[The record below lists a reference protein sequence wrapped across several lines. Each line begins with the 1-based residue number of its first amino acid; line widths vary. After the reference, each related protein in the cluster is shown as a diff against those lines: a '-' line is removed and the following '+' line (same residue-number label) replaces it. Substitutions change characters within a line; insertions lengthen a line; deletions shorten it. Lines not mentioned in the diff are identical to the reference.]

1 MQKTCK
7 KQNITIFALKNC
19 QYWQKFNVKMEIK
32 RDKYLQQL
40 IESRQN
46 GFIKV
51 VTGIRRCG
59 KSYLLNVL
67 FYKYLLANGISE
79 DHIIRID
86 LEDRLNKD
94 LRNPDTMLHYV
105 HNRIKDKELYYIIID
120 EVQLMDEFV
129 DVLNSFRHIENAD
142 TYVTGSNSHFLS
154 SDIPTEFRGRG
165 ETIHINPLS
174 FSEYYSAKG
183 GDKQEAWREYYTYG
197 GLPLIL
203 SFDNE
208 EKKINYLKNLFETVY
223 LADIIE
229 RHKVKN
235 ENEMRELMLII
246 ASSIGSPCNPTKLSN
261 TFKSV
266 KNVNIG
272 SQTISNY
279 LSYLLDSFL
288 LNKAIR
294 YDIKG
299 KKYINTL
306 AKYYFA
312 DIGLRNAILD
322 MRQQEETH
330 IMENIIYNE
339 LIVRGYRVDVGMV
352 EIKTLNKEGKW
363 LRSQLEVDF
372 IASLGSK
379 KYYIQSAFS
388 IPDREKEIQESRSLI
403 NINDSFKKIIIVK
416 DHIMP
421 RRNEEGILTIGLF
434 DFLLKE
440 NSLEM

>member
-1 MQKTCK
+1 
-7 KQNITIFALKNC
+7 
-19 QYWQKFNVKMEIK
+19 
-32 RDKYLQQL
+32 L

-51 VTGIRRCG
+51 ITGIRRCG

-67 FYKYLLANGISE
+67 FYHYLLDNGVAD
-79 DHIIRID
+79 DHIIRVD
-86 LEDRLNKD
+86 LEDRMNKD
-94 LRNPDTMLHYV
+94 LRNPDAMLHYV
-105 HNRIKDKELYYIIID
+105 HSRIQDSDLYYIIID

-165 ETIHINPLS
+165 ETIHVYPLS
-174 FSEYYSAKG
+174 FSEFYSATG
-183 GDKQEAWREYYTYG
+183 GDKQDAWREYFTYG
-197 GLPLIL
+197 GLPLIQ
-203 SFDNE
+203 SFDTE
-208 EKKINYLKNLFETVY
+208 QKKINYLKDLFETVY

-229 RHKVKN
+229 RHNIKN
-235 ENEMRELMLII
+235 DQEMRELVLIL

-266 KNVNIG
+266 KNVIIG
-272 SQTISNY
+272 SQTIAKY
-279 LSYLLDSFL
+279 LSCLLESFL
-288 LNKAIR
+288 LNRAIR

-306 AKYYFA
+306 TKYYFT
-312 DIGLRNAILD
+312 DIGLRNAVLD

-339 LIVRGYRVDVGMV
+339 LITRGYRVDVGMV
-352 EIKTLNKEGKW
+352 EIRKHNKDGKW
-363 LRSQLEVDF
+363 TRTQLEVDF
-372 IASLGSK
+372 IANQGSK
-379 KYYIQSAFS
+379 KYYVQSALS
-388 IPDREKEIQESRSLI
+388 IPDREKEIQESRSLT
-403 NINDSFKKIIIVK
+403 NINDSFKKVIIVK

-440 NSLEM
+440 DSLDL

>member
-1 MQKTCK
+1 
-7 KQNITIFALKNC
+7 
-19 QYWQKFNVKMEIK
+19 MEIK
-32 RDKYLQQL
+32 RDRYLQQL

-51 VTGIRRCG
+51 ITGIRRCG

-67 FYKYLLANGISE
+67 FYHYLLENGVAD
-79 DHIIRID
+79 DHIIRVD
-86 LEDRLNKD
+86 LEDRMNKE
-94 LRNPDTMLHYV
+94 LRDPDVMLHYV
-105 HNRIKDKELYYIIID
+105 HDRIKDNELYYIIID

-129 DVLNSFRHIENAD
+129 DVLNSFQHIDNAD

-165 ETIHINPLS
+165 ETINVYPLS
-174 FSEYYSAKG
+174 FSEFFSAKG
-183 GDKQEAWREYYTYG
+183 GDKQDAWREYYTYG
-197 GLPLIL
+197 GLPLIQ
-203 SFDNE
+203 SFDTE
-208 EKKINYLKNLFETVY
+208 QKKINYLKDLFETVY

-229 RHKVKN
+229 RHNIKN
-235 ENEMRELMLII
+235 ENEMRELVLIL

-266 KNVNIG
+266 KNVKIS

-279 LSYLLDSFL
+279 LTYLTESFL
-288 LNKAIR
+288 VDKAIR

-306 AKYYFA
+306 SKYYFT

-339 LIVRGYRVDVGMV
+339 LLSRGCIVDVGMV
-352 EIKTLNKEGKW
+352 EIKKQDKDGKW
-363 LRSQLEVDF
+363 IRIQLEVDF
-372 IASLGSK
+372 IANLGSK
-379 KYYIQSAFS
+379 KYYIQSALS

-403 NINDSFKKIIIVK
+403 NINDSFKKIIVVK

-421 RRNEEGILTIGLF
+421 RRNEEGILTIGLY

-440 NSLEM
+440 DSLDL

>member
-19 QYWQKFNVKMEIK
+19 QFWQKFNVKMEIK

-105 HNRIKDKELYYIIID
+105 HNRIKDKDLYYIIID

-174 FSEYYSAKG
+174 FSEFYSAKG

-363 LRSQLEVDF
+363 LRTQLEVDF

>member
-1 MQKTCK
+1 MK
-7 KQNITIFALKNC
+7 
-19 QYWQKFNVKMEIK
+19 EIK
-32 RDKYLQQL
+32 RDRYLKQL
-40 IESRQN
+40 IDSRQN

-67 FYKYLLANGISE
+67 FYNYLLENGVAN

-86 LEDRLNKD
+86 LEDRLNKE
-94 LRNPDTMLHYV
+94 LRNPDAMLRHV
-105 HNRIKDKELYYIIID
+105 HDNIKDKELYFIIID

-129 DVLNSFRHIENAD
+129 DVLNSFRHIDNVD

-154 SDIPTEFRGRG
+154 TDISTEFRGRG
-165 ETIHINPLS
+165 ENIHVNPLS
-174 FSEYYSAKG
+174 FAEFYSAIG
-183 GDKQEAWREYYTYG
+183 GDKQDAWREYYTYG
-197 GLPLIL
+197 GLPLIR
-203 SFDNE
+203 SFE
-208 EKKINYLKNLFETVY
+208 TEQKKIDYLKNLFQTVY

-229 RHKVKN
+229 RHKLRN
-235 ENEMRELMLII
+235 ENEMRELVQIM

-266 KNVNIG
+266 KNVNL
-272 SQTISNY
+272 SNKTIANY
-279 LSYLLDSFL
+279 LTYLSESFL
-288 LNKAIR
+288 LKKAIR

-306 AKYYFA
+306 SKYYFS

-339 LIVRGYRVDVGMV
+339 LITRGYSVDIGMV
-352 EIKTLNKEGKW
+352 EIKKQDKDGKW
-363 LRSQLEVDF
+363 VRIQLEVDF
-372 IASLGSK
+372 IANLGSK
-379 KYYIQSAFS
+379 KYYVQSALS
-388 IPDREKEIQESRSLI
+388 IPNREKEIQESRSLVSI
-403 NINDSFKKIIIVK
+403 DDSFKKIIIVK

-421 RRNEEGILTIGLF
+421 RRNEDGILTIGIF
-434 DFLLKE
+434 DFLLNE
-440 NSLEM
+440 DSLDL

>member
-1 MQKTCK
+1 M
-7 KQNITIFALKNC
+7 
-19 QYWQKFNVKMEIK
+19 MEIK
-32 RDKYLQQL
+32 RNRYLQQL
-40 IESRQN
+40 IDSRQN

-67 FYKYLLANGISE
+67 FYHYLIDSGVSD

-86 LEDRLNKD
+86 LEDRMNKE
-94 LRNPDTMLHYV
+94 LRDPDTMLHYV
-105 HNRIKDKELYYIIID
+105 HDRIKDKELYYIIID

-142 TYVTGSNSHFLS
+142 IYVTGSNSHFLS

-165 ETIHINPLS
+165 ETIHVNPLS
-174 FSEYYSAKG
+174 FAEFYSVKG
-183 GDKQEAWREYYTYG
+183 GDKQDAWREYYTYG
-197 GLPLIL
+197 GLPLIQ
-203 SFDNE
+203 SFETE
-208 EKKINYLKNLFETVY
+208 EKKTNYLKNLFETVY

-229 RHKVKN
+229 RHKIKN
-235 ENEMRELMLII
+235 DSELRELVLIL
-246 ASSIGSPCNPTKLSN
+246 ASSIGAPCNPTKLSN

-266 KNVNIG
+266 KNVSIG

-279 LSYLLDSFL
+279 LTYLSESFL

-306 AKYYFA
+306 SKYYFS

-339 LIVRGYRVDVGMV
+339 LITRGYGVDVGIV
-352 EIKTLNKEGKW
+352 EIRKHDKEGKW
-363 LRSQLEVDF
+363 SRTQLEVDF
-372 IASLGSK
+372 IANLGSK
-379 KYYIQSAFS
+379 KYYVQSALS
-388 IPDREKEIQESRSLI
+388 IPDREKEIQESRSLM

-421 RRNEEGILTIGLF
+421 RRNEDGILTIGLF

-440 NSLEM
+440 DSLDL

>member
-1 MQKTCK
+1 MK
-7 KQNITIFALKNC
+7 
-19 QYWQKFNVKMEIK
+19 EIK
-32 RDKYLQQL
+32 RDRYLQQL

-46 GFIKV
+46 GFIKI

-59 KSYLLNVL
+59 KSYLLNVI
-67 FYKYLLANGISE
+67 FYRYLLENGVAD

-86 LEDRLNKD
+86 LEDRLNKE
-94 LRNPDTMLHYV
+94 LRDPDAMLHYV
-105 HNRIKDKELYYIIID
+105 HDRIKDNELYYIIID
-120 EVQLMDEFV
+120 EVQLMDEFL
-129 DVLNSFRHIENAD
+129 DVLNSFLHIENAD

-165 ETIHINPLS
+165 EAIRMNPLS
-174 FSEYYSAKG
+174 FSEFYSAVG
-183 GDKQEAWREYYTYG
+183 GDKQDAWREYYTYG

-203 SFDNE
+203 SFGTE
-208 EKKINYLKNLFETVY
+208 QKKINYLKDLFETVY

-229 RHKVKN
+229 RHNVKH
-235 ENEMRELMLII
+235 ENEMRELALIM

-266 KNVNIG
+266 KRANIT
-272 SQTISNY
+272 SKTIANY
-279 LSYLLDSFL
+279 LTYLTESFL

-306 AKYYFA
+306 SKYYFS

-339 LIVRGYRVDVGMV
+339 LVVRGYNVDVGLV
-352 EIKTLNKEGKW
+352 EIKRQDKDGKW
-363 LRSQLEVDF
+363 IRIQLEVDF
-372 IASLGSK
+372 VASHGSK
-379 KYYIQSAFS
+379 KYYVQSALS
-388 IPDREKEIQESRSLI
+388 IPNKEKEIQESRSLT
-403 NINDSFKKIIIVK
+403 NIDDSFKKIIIVK

-421 RRNEEGILTIGLF
+421 RRNEKGILTIGLF

-440 NSLEM
+440 DSLDS

>member
-19 QYWQKFNVKMEIK
+19 QFWQKFNVKMEIK

-174 FSEYYSAKG
+174 FSEFYSVKG

>member
-1 MQKTCK
+1 
-7 KQNITIFALKNC
+7 
-19 QYWQKFNVKMEIK
+19 MEIK
-32 RDKYLQQL
+32 RDRYLRQL

-46 GFIKV
+46 GSIKV

-67 FYKYLLANGISE
+67 FYHYLLDSGVTD
-79 DHIIRID
+79 DHIIRVD
-86 LEDRLNKD
+86 LEDRINKE
-94 LRNPDTMLHYV
+94 LRNPDAMLHYV
-105 HNRIKDKELYYIIID
+105 HDRIKDKNLYYIIID

-165 ETIHINPLS
+165 ETIHVNPLS
-174 FSEYYSAKG
+174 FSEFYSAVG
-183 GDKQEAWREYYTYG
+183 GDKQDAWREYYTYG

-203 SFDNE
+203 SFGTE
-208 EKKINYLKNLFETVY
+208 QKKVNYLKNLFETVY
-223 LADIIE
+223 IADIVE

-235 ENEMRELMLII
+235 DNELRELVLIM
-246 ASSIGSPCNPTKLSN
+246 ASSIGAPCNPTKLSN

-266 KNVNIG
+266 KNVSIG

-279 LSYLLDSFL
+279 LTYLSESFL

-306 AKYYFA
+306 SKYYFS

-330 IMENIIYNE
+330 IMENVIYNE
-339 LIVRGYRVDVGMV
+339 LVTRGYSVDVGVV
-352 EIKTLNKEGKW
+352 EIRKPDKEGKW
-363 LRSQLEVDF
+363 SRTQLEVDF

-379 KYYIQSAFS
+379 KYYVQSALS
-388 IPDREKEIQESRSLI
+388 IPDREKEIQESRSLTS
-403 NINDSFKKIIIVK
+403 INDSFKKIIVVK

-440 NSLEM
+440 NSLDM

>member
-1 MQKTCK
+1 
-7 KQNITIFALKNC
+7 
-19 QYWQKFNVKMEIK
+19 MEIK
-32 RDKYLQQL
+32 RDRYLQQL

-51 VTGIRRCG
+51 ITGIRRCG

-67 FYKYLLANGISE
+67 FYHYLLDNGVAD
-79 DHIIRID
+79 DHIIRVD
-86 LEDRLNKD
+86 LEDRMNKD
-94 LRNPDTMLHYV
+94 LRNPDVMLHYV
-105 HNRIKDKELYYIIID
+105 HSRIQDSDLYYIIID

-165 ETIHINPLS
+165 ETIHVYPLS
-174 FSEYYSAKG
+174 FSEFYSAKG
-183 GDKQEAWREYYTYG
+183 GDKQDAWREYFTYG
-197 GLPLIL
+197 GLPLIQ
-203 SFDNE
+203 SFDTE
-208 EKKINYLKNLFETVY
+208 QKKINYLKDLFVTVY

-229 RHKVKN
+229 RHNIKN
-235 ENEMRELMLII
+235 DNEMRELVLIL

-266 KNVNIG
+266 KNVLIG
-272 SQTISNY
+272 SQTIAKY
-279 LSYLLDSFL
+279 LTCLLESFL
-288 LNKAIR
+288 LNRAIR

-306 AKYYFA
+306 TKYYFT

-339 LIVRGYRVDVGMV
+339 LITRGYRVDVGMV
-352 EIKTLNKEGKW
+352 EIRKHNKDGKW
-363 LRSQLEVDF
+363 TRVQLEVDF
-372 IASLGSK
+372 IANQGSK
-379 KYYIQSAFS
+379 KYYVQSALS
-388 IPDREKEIQESRSLI
+388 IPDREKEIQESRSLT
-403 NINDSFKKIIIVK
+403 NINDSFKKVIIVK

-440 NSLEM
+440 DSLDL

>member
-1 MQKTCK
+1 MNVFRYICVVKPPRLAK
-7 KQNITIFALKNC
+7 KV
-19 QYWQKFNVKMEIK
+19 YGVEIK
-32 RDKYLQQL
+32 RDRYLRQL

-51 VTGIRRCG
+51 ITGIRRCG

-67 FYKYLLANGISE
+67 FYRYLLEHGVAD

-86 LEDRLNKD
+86 LEDRMNKD
-94 LRNPDTMLHYV
+94 LRNPDTMLRYV
-105 HNRIKDKELYYIIID
+105 HDKIKDKELYYIIID
-120 EVQLMDEFV
+120 EVQLMNEFV

-165 ETIHINPLS
+165 ETIHVNPLS
-174 FSEYYSAKG
+174 FSEFYFAVG
-183 GDKQEAWREYYTYG
+183 GDKQDVWREYYTYG
-197 GLPLIL
+197 GLPLIR
-203 SFDNE
+203 SFDTE
-208 EKKINYLKNLFETVY
+208 QKKISYLKNLFETVY

-229 RHKVKN
+229 RHKIKN
-235 ENEMRELMLII
+235 ENEMRELVLIL
-246 ASSIGSPCNPTKLSN
+246 ASSIGAPCNPTKLSN
-261 TFKSV
+261 TFRSV
-266 KNVNIG
+266 KNVKIAG
-272 SQTISNY
+272 HTISNY
-279 LSYLLDSFL
+279 LAYLSESFL

-306 AKYYFA
+306 SKYYFA

-339 LIVRGYRVDVGMV
+339 LLVRGYRVDVGMV
-352 EIKTLNKEGKW
+352 EIKRPDKDGKW
-363 LRSQLEVDF
+363 MRIQLEVDF
-372 IASLGSK
+372 IATLGSK
-379 KYYIQSAFS
+379 KYYVQSALS
-388 IPDREKEIQESRSLI
+388 VPNREKEIQESRSLI
-403 NINDSFKKIIIVK
+403 NINDSFKKVIVVK

-421 RRNEEGILTIGLF
+421 RRNEEGILTVGLF
-434 DFLLKE
+434 DFLLNE
-440 NSLEM
+440 DSLDM

>member
-1 MQKTCK
+1 
-7 KQNITIFALKNC
+7 
-19 QYWQKFNVKMEIK
+19 MEIK

-105 HNRIKDKELYYIIID
+105 HNRIKEKDLYYIIID

-174 FSEYYSAKG
+174 FSEFYSVKG

-352 EIKTLNKEGKW
+352 EIKTLDKEGKW

-416 DHIMP
+416 DYIMP

>member
-1 MQKTCK
+1 
-7 KQNITIFALKNC
+7 
-19 QYWQKFNVKMEIK
+19 MEIK
-32 RDKYLQQL
+32 RDRYLQQL

-51 VTGIRRCG
+51 ITGIRRCG

-67 FYKYLLANGISE
+67 FYHYLLENGVAD
-79 DHIIRID
+79 DHIIRVD
-86 LEDRLNKD
+86 LEDRMNKE
-94 LRNPDTMLHYV
+94 LRDPDVMLHYV
-105 HNRIKDKELYYIIID
+105 HDRIKDNELYYIIID

-129 DVLNSFRHIENAD
+129 DVLNSFQHIDNAD

-165 ETIHINPLS
+165 ETINVYPLS
-174 FSEYYSAKG
+174 FSEFFSAKG
-183 GDKQEAWREYYTYG
+183 GDKQDAWREYYTYG
-197 GLPLIL
+197 GLPLIQ
-203 SFDNE
+203 SFDTE
-208 EKKINYLKNLFETVY
+208 QKKINYLKDLFETVY

-229 RHKVKN
+229 RHNIKN
-235 ENEMRELMLII
+235 ENEMRELVLIL

-266 KNVNIG
+266 KNVKIG

-279 LSYLLDSFL
+279 LTYLTESFL
-288 LNKAIR
+288 VDKAIR

-306 AKYYFA
+306 SKYYFT

-339 LIVRGYRVDVGMV
+339 LLSRGCIVDVGMV
-352 EIKTLNKEGKW
+352 EIKKQDKDGKW
-363 LRSQLEVDF
+363 IRIQLEVDF
-372 IASLGSK
+372 IANLGSK
-379 KYYIQSAFS
+379 KYYLQSALS

-403 NINDSFKKIIIVK
+403 NINDSFKKIIVVK

-440 NSLEM
+440 DSLDL

>member
-1 MQKTCK
+1 
-7 KQNITIFALKNC
+7 
-19 QYWQKFNVKMEIK
+19 MEIK

-174 FSEYYSAKG
+174 FSEFYSVKG

-246 ASSIGSPCNPTKLSN
+246 ASSIGSSCNPTKLSN

-306 AKYYFA
+306 TKYYFA

-363 LRSQLEVDF
+363 LRTQLEVDF
-372 IASLGSK
+372 IANLGSK

-421 RRNEEGILTIGLF
+421 RRNEEGVLTIGLF
-434 DFLLKE
+434 DFLLNE
-440 NSLEM
+440 NSLEI

>member
-1 MQKTCK
+1 
-7 KQNITIFALKNC
+7 
-19 QYWQKFNVKMEIK
+19 MEIK
-32 RDKYLQQL
+32 RDRYLQQL

-51 VTGIRRCG
+51 ITGIRRCG
-59 KSYLLNVL
+59 KSYLLNIL
-67 FYKYLLANGISE
+67 FYNYLLENGVTD
-79 DHIIRID
+79 DHIIRVD
-86 LEDRLNKD
+86 LEDRMNKD
-94 LRNPDTMLHYV
+94 LRNPDAMLHYV
-105 HNRIKDKELYYIIID
+105 HDRIKDNELYYIIID

-129 DVLNSFRHIENAD
+129 DVLNSFLHIDNAD

-165 ETIHINPLS
+165 ETIHVYPLS
-174 FSEYYSAKG
+174 FSEFYSAKG
-183 GDKQEAWREYYTYG
+183 GDKQDAWREYFTYG
-197 GLPLIL
+197 GLPLIQ
-203 SFDNE
+203 SFDTE
-208 EKKINYLKNLFETVY
+208 QKKIKYLKDLFEAVY

-229 RHKVKN
+229 RHNIKN
-235 ENEMRELMLII
+235 ENELRELVLIL
-246 ASSIGSPCNPTKLSN
+246 ASSIGAPCNPTKLAN

-266 KNVNIG
+266 KNVKIG

-279 LSYLLDSFL
+279 LTYLQESFL

-306 AKYYFA
+306 SKYYFT

-339 LIVRGYRVDVGMV
+339 LKTRGYSVDVGMV
-352 EIKTLNKEGKW
+352 EIRKPNKEGKW
-363 LRSQLEVDF
+363 IRTQLEVDF
-372 IASLGSK
+372 VAYLGSK
-379 KYYIQSAFS
+379 KYYVQSALS
-388 IPDREKEIQESRSLI
+388 IPDREKEIQESRSMT
-403 NINDSFKKIIIVK
+403 NIHDSFKKVIVVK

-421 RRNEEGILTIGLF
+421 RRNEEGILTVGLF

-440 NSLEM
+440 DSLDL

>member
-1 MQKTCK
+1 M
-7 KQNITIFALKNC
+7 
-19 QYWQKFNVKMEIK
+19 MEIK
-32 RDKYLQQL
+32 RDRYLKQL
-40 IESRQN
+40 IDSRQN

-67 FYKYLLANGISE
+67 FYHYLLDNGVAD

-86 LEDRLNKD
+86 LEDRLNKE
-94 LRNPDTMLHYV
+94 LRDPDAMLYYV
-105 HNRIKDKELYYIIID
+105 HDRIKDKELHYMIID

-129 DVLNSFRHIENAD
+129 DVLNSFRHIDNAD

-165 ETIHINPLS
+165 EVIHVNPLS
-174 FSEYYSAKG
+174 FSEFYSAVS
-183 GDKQEAWREYYTYG
+183 GDKQDAWREYYTYG
-197 GLPLIL
+197 GLPLIQ
-203 SFDNE
+203 SFDTE
-208 EKKINYLKNLFETVY
+208 QKKINYLKNLFETVY

-229 RHKVKN
+229 RYNVQN
-235 ENEMRELMLII
+235 ENEMRELVLIM
-246 ASSIGSPCNPTKLSN
+246 ASSIGASCNPTKLAN

-266 KNVNIG
+266 KNVTITNK
-272 SQTISNY
+272 TISNY
-279 LSYLLDSFL
+279 LTYLSESFL

-306 AKYYFA
+306 SKYYFS

-339 LIVRGYRVDVGMV
+339 LIVRGYGVDVGAV
-352 EIKTLNKEGKW
+352 EIKKQDKDGKW
-363 LRSQLEVDF
+363 IRIQLEVDF
-372 IASLGSK
+372 IARFGSR
-379 KYYIQSAFS
+379 KYYIQSALS
-388 IPDREKEIQESRSLI
+388 IPDREKEIQESRSLTS
-403 NINDSFKKIIIVK
+403 INDSFKKVIIVK

-440 NSLEM
+440 DSLDL

>member
-1 MQKTCK
+1 
-7 KQNITIFALKNC
+7 
-19 QYWQKFNVKMEIK
+19 MEIK
-32 RDKYLQQL
+32 RDRYLKKL
-40 IESRQN
+40 IDSRQN

-67 FYKYLLANGISE
+67 FYHHLLENGVSD

-86 LEDRLNKD
+86 LEDRMNKEH
-94 LRNPDTMLHYV
+94 RNPDTMLRYV
-105 HNRIKDKELYYIIID
+105 HERIKDKDLYYIIID

-129 DVLNSFRHIENAD
+129 DVLNSFRHIANAD

-165 ETIHINPLS
+165 ETIHVNPLS
-174 FSEYYSAKG
+174 FSEFYSAIG
-183 GDKQEAWREYYTYG
+183 GDKQDAWREYYTYG
-197 GLPLIL
+197 GLPLIQ
-203 SFDNE
+203 SFETE
-208 EKKINYLKNLFETVY
+208 EKKINYLKGLFETVY

-229 RHKVKN
+229 RHKIRSDS
-235 ENEMRELMLII
+235 EFRELVLIL
-246 ASSIGSPCNPTKLSN
+246 ASSIGAPCNPTKLSN

-266 KNVNIG
+266 KNVSIG
-272 SQTISNY
+272 SQTIANY
-279 LSYLLDSFL
+279 LTYLSESFL

-306 AKYYFA
+306 SKYYFS

-339 LIVRGYRVDVGMV
+339 LITRDYSVDVGMV
-352 EIKTLNKEGKW
+352 EIRKPDKDGKW
-363 LRSQLEVDF
+363 SRTQLEVDF
-372 IASLGSK
+372 IACLGSK
-379 KYYIQSAFS
+379 KYYVQSALS
-388 IPDREKEIQESRSLI
+388 IPDREKEIQESRSLM

-421 RRNEEGILTIGLF
+421 RRNEDGILTIGLF
-434 DFLLKE
+434 DFLLKD
-440 NSLEM
+440 NSLDL

>member
-174 FSEYYSAKG
+174 FSEFYSVKG

-416 DHIMP
+416 DYIMP

>member
-1 MQKTCK
+1 
-7 KQNITIFALKNC
+7 
-19 QYWQKFNVKMEIK
+19 MEIK
-32 RDKYLQQL
+32 RDRYLQQL

-67 FYKYLLANGISE
+67 FYNYLLENGVSD

-94 LRNPDTMLHYV
+94 LRNPDVMLQYV
-105 HNRIKDKELYYIIID
+105 HGRIKDKKPYYIIVD

-129 DVLNSFRHIENAD
+129 DVLNSFRHIDNAD

-154 SDIPTEFRGRG
+154 SDIPTEFRGRS
-165 ETIHINPLS
+165 ETIHVHPLS
-174 FSEYYSAKG
+174 FAEYYSAKG
-183 GDKQEAWREYYTYG
+183 GDKQDAWREYYTYG
-197 GLPLIL
+197 GLPLIQ
-203 SFDNE
+203 SFDTE
-208 EKKINYLKNLFETVY
+208 EKKVRYLRDLFETVY

-229 RHKVKN
+229 RNKVKN
-235 ENEMRELMLII
+235 EHEMRELVLIM
-246 ASSIGSPCNPTKLSN
+246 ASSIGSPSNPTKLSN

-266 KNVNIG
+266 KNVNI
-272 SQTISNY
+272 SYKTISSY
-279 LSYLLDSFL
+279 LTYLLDSFL
-288 LNKAIR
+288 VGKAIR

-306 AKYYFA
+306 SKYYFS

-339 LIVRGYRVDVGMV
+339 LVMRGYRVDVGMV
-352 EIKTLNKEGKW
+352 EIKRQEEAGKW
-363 LRSQLEVDF
+363 KRTQLEVDF
-372 IASLGSK
+372 VANLGSK
-379 KYYIQSAFS
+379 RYYVQSALS
-388 IPDREKEIQESRSLI
+388 IPDREKEIQETRSLT
-403 NINDSFKKIIIVK
+403 NINDSFKKVIVVK

-421 RRNEEGILTIGLF
+421 RRNAEGILTVGLF
-434 DFLLKE
+434 DFLLDE
-440 NSLEM
+440 NSLDL

>member
-1 MQKTCK
+1 M
-7 KQNITIFALKNC
+7 
-19 QYWQKFNVKMEIK
+19 VIK
-32 RDKYLQQL
+32 RDRYLKQL
-40 IESRQN
+40 IESRHN
-46 GFIKV
+46 GLIKV

-67 FYKYLLANGISE
+67 FYHYLLDNGIAD
-79 DHIIRID
+79 DHIIRVD
-86 LEDRLNKD
+86 LENRLNKE
-94 LRNPDTMLHYV
+94 LRNPDVMLRYV
-105 HNRIKDKELYYIIID
+105 HDRIKDNELYYIIVD

-129 DVLNSFRHIENAD
+129 DVLNSFLHIENAD

-165 ETIHINPLS
+165 ETIHVNPLS
-174 FSEYYSAKG
+174 FSEFYSAKG

-203 SFDNE
+203 SFDTE
-208 EKKINYLKNLFETVY
+208 HKKINYLKSLFETVY

-229 RHKVKN
+229 RHIIKN
-235 ENEMRELMLII
+235 ENEMRELILIM
-246 ASSIGSPCNPTKLSN
+246 ASSIGSPTNPTKLSN

-266 KNVNIG
+266 KNASVN

-279 LSYLLDSFL
+279 LTYLTESFL

-306 AKYYFA
+306 TKYYFS

-330 IMENIIYNE
+330 IMENIIFNE
-339 LIVRGYRVDVGMV
+339 LITRGYSVDVGMI
-352 EIKTLNKEGKW
+352 EIRKPDKEGKW

-379 KYYIQSAFS
+379 KYYVQSALS
-388 IPDREKEIQESRSLI
+388 IPDREKEIQESRPLT
-403 NINDSFKKIIIVK
+403 NINDSFKKIIVVK

-440 NSLEM
+440 DSLDI